1 MDRPMHTA
9 NTNTPMADDS
19 TSPASGPCE
28 PTMPMP
34 TVAAAAPRNAS
45 SERLH
50 YLFRRTGAH
59 HPTQQLKKAVFAYR
73 GVPLP

>member
-9 NTNTPMADDS
+9 NTPMTDDS

-28 PTMPMP
+28 PTMPTP
-34 TVAAAAPRNAS
+34 AVAAAGPKDAA

-50 YLFRRTGAH
+50 YLFRRNSAH
-59 HPTQQLKKAVFAYR
+59 HPAQLLRKAVFEYR